1 MNKWIKEEWS
11 FRVEVTDGYAK
22 DCRLG
27 LEKGDV
33 FSFEY
38 ETPHGFCPRAI
49 SEIYTYCEIVRCGG
63 NFTYRGSKEK
73 YSIDVSCPCNC
84 IRFGCLQFRKNNCAI
99 SPRGHKA
106 LRTKVLGAYLL
117 PITSSLLLRKPVT
130 GFF

>member
-27 LEKGDV
+27 LEKGDF

-38 ETPHGFCPRAI
+38 ETPQGFCPRAI
-49 SEIYTYCEIVRCGG
+49 SEIYTYCEIIRCGG

-84 IRFGCLQFRKNNCAI
+84 IKFRLLAVPKETSFVCM
-99 SPRGHKA
+99 
-106 LRTKVLGAYLL
+106 TKEVSFNLFD
-117 PITSSLLLRKPVT
+117 I
-130 GFF
+130 

>member
-63 NFTYRGSKEK
+63 NFTYQGSKEK

-84 IRFGCLQFRKNNCAI
+84 IKFR
-99 SPRGHKA
+99 
-106 LRTKVLGAYLL
+106 LL
-117 PITSSLLLRKPVT
+117 AVPKE
-130 GFF
+130 

>member
-1 MNKWIKEEWS
+1 MRCNQKNVIFLALYRKGRLQMNKWIKEEWS
-11 FRVEVTDGYAK
+11 FCVEVTDGYAK

-38 ETPHGFCPRAI
+38 ETPQGFCPRAI
-49 SEIYTYCEIVRCGG
+49 SEIYTYCEIIRCGG

-84 IRFGCLQFRKNNCAI
+84 IRFR
-99 SPRGHKA
+99 
-106 LRTKVLGAYLL
+106 LL
-117 PITSSLLLRKPVT
+117 AVPKE
-130 GFF
+130 

>member
-38 ETPHGFCPRAI
+38 ETPHGFCP
-49 SEIYTYCEIVRCGG
+49 
-63 NFTYRGSKEK
+63 
-73 YSIDVSCPCNC
+73 PCN
-84 IRFGCLQFRKNNCAI
+84 I
-99 SPRGHKA
+99 
-106 LRTKVLGAYLL
+106 
-117 PITSSLLLRKPVT
+117 
-130 GFF
+130 

>member
-1 MNKWIKEEWS
+1 MRCNQKNVNFLALYRKGRLQMNKWIKEEWS
-11 FRVEVTDGYAK
+11 FRVEVTDGYTK

-33 FSFEY
+33 FSLEY

-84 IRFGCLQFRKNNCAI
+84 IKFR
-99 SPRGHKA
+99 
-106 LRTKVLGAYLL
+106 LL
-117 PITSSLLLRKPVT
+117 AVPKE
-130 GFF
+130 